1 MYDPLRAKAKVVF
14 FTVAAFLMGLGVASS
29 LGWTATSMAMPVV
42 DEEPQVAREAVQPA
56 LDLSQAFINVSDVV
70 TPAVV
75 RIQARRPVNLASR
88 SRGTPESIPEPFR
101 RFFEFGPEGQDGQG
115 QRLPPQGRFAGGSGF
130 IVSADG
136 YVLTND
142 HVVAGADRIQV
153 ILPDRRSFDAEL
165 VGSDPFTDVAV
176 LKIEAAERLPTLS
189 FGDSDEVRVGEWVL
203 AIGNPGFGAGNQLD
217 YTVTAGIISARG
229 RGLGLINN
237 ELQRE
242 GVDNITAG
250 YAIEDYLQTDAVI
263 NPGNSGGPMVDLQGR
278 VVGINS
284 AIASNT
290 GFYQGYGFAI
300 PINLARRVMEDLVEY
315 GHVRRPQLGV
325 TIVDVTVED
334 AEAFGLPNVSGVLIQ
349 GVQED
354 GPAESAGL
362 QQGDV
367 IVALEGEPIG
377 YVGQLQGEVAM
388 YRPGDR
394 VELTVYRN
402 GEPQGVTVRLGE
414 APINDVQPRQASSEA
429 AAESRIGIVVTPL
442 TEQNNAD
449 LGYDDIEGVII
460 TQVQAGSPAQLR
472 GLLPGERIAEINR
485 QPVSTPA
492 DVGRILGDVEPGSV
506 VQFILENPTGSS
518 RIVNLRMPSN

>member
-14 FTVAAFLMGLGVASS
+14 YTVAAFLMGLGVASG
-29 LGWTATSMAMPVV
+29 LGWTASSMAMPVI

-75 RIQARRPVNLASR
+75 RIQARRPVNLTP
-88 SRGTPESIPEPFR
+88 RGAPEGIPESFR
-101 RFFEFGPEGQDGQG
+101 RFFEEPGGGDG

-136 YVLTND
+136 YILTND
-142 HVVAGADRIQV
+142 HVVAGADRVQV
-153 ILPDRRSFDAEL
+153 FFPDRRSFDARV

-176 LKIEAAERLPTLS
+176 LKIEVDERLPTLS
-189 FGDSDEVRVGEWVL
+189 FGNSDDVRVGEWVL

-237 ELQRE
+237 ELRRE
-242 GVDNITAG
+242 GVDNVTAG

-278 VVGINS
+278 VLGINS

-325 TIVDVTVED
+325 TITDVTVED
-334 AEAFGLPNVSGVLIQ
+334 AEAFGLPSVSGVLVQ
-349 GVQED
+349 GVTEA
-354 GPAESAGL
+354 GPAEAAGL
-362 QQGDV
+362 EQGDV
-367 IVALEGEPIG
+367 IVALEGDPVG
-377 YVGQLQGEVAM
+377 YVGQLQGAVAM
-388 YRPGDR
+388 FRPGDR
-394 VELTVYRN
+394 VGVTVYRD
-402 GEPQGVTVRLGE
+402 GEPRDFTIRLGE
-414 APINDVQPRQASSEA
+414 APITDVQPRVADTDVQ
-429 AAESRIGIVVTPL
+429 AESRIGIVVEPL
-442 TEQNNAD
+442 TEQNNGD
-449 LGYDDIEGVII
+449 LGYENVEGVVIS
-460 TQVQAGSPAQLR
+460 QVQAGSPAQLR
-472 GLLPGERIAEINR
+472 GLIPGERIAEINR
-485 QPVSTPA
+485 QPVSEPA
-492 DVGRILGDVEPGSV
+492 DVGRILAEVEPGSV
-506 VQFILENPTGSS
+506 VQFILDNPTGSS
-518 RIVNLRMPSN
+518 RIVNLRLPSN